1 METSIGLIILYG
13 NKLQQAIIGR
23 LSCSESNSQAGALF
37 RRQAMP
43 H

>member
-1 METSIGLIILYG
+1 METCIGPIILYR
-13 NKLQQAIIGR
+13 NKLQQAIIGQ
-23 LSCSESNSQAGALF
+23 LSCLESNSQAGALF